1 MGMRLSIT
9 MNMNTEKEMINQEI
23 TSKIS
28 TSMASKAQHKKHEH
42 QVRNIFEYYISSERA
57 SIDVDALET

>member
-1 MGMRLSIT
+1 MKLNMISRGNMGMRLSIT

-28 TSMASKAQHKKHEH
+28 TSMASKAQHKKNT
-42 QVRNIFEYYISSERA
+42 NIK
-57 SIDVDALET
+57 